1 MAKGKLAAFFMHIIL
16 YHFVH
21 VLSHCGYGNWAWLC
35 ATIVMQELYI
45 TYMGRNGG
53 KAMSDICVMIKP
65 ASGQCNMKCEY
76 CFYADEMNNRQQASF
91 GMMQPEIMEEVI
103 KKTIRFA
110 SSRCTFIFQGGEPVL
125 AGLAFYQ
132 QWIECER
139 RYNVNNIE
147 IAHSIQT
154 NGLLLDAEWY
164 QFLRKNNFLVGLSI
178 DGIETTHDAYR
189 KDSQGNGTYKKV
201 LDAARKLQL
210 WQIDFNVLTVVNKET
225 APQIH
230 HIYDLYKES
239 GFLWQQYIACLA
251 PINTRPDAVDYSVS
265 PDAYGDFLIA
275 LFDLWEK
282 DFWNGTQP
290 YIRQFENYIGILLGI
305 EPESCEQKG
314 ACGFQMIVEADGSVY
329 PCDFYVLDAY
339 KLGHLSVDD
348 FDSLG
353 QAVKRV
359 DFVKRSYNHAEICL
373 KCEYHFICRGGCCR
387 NREQFGEVY
396 GRNIFCIGYRKFFE
410 HSLVRM
416 KRIAE
421 WVKITR
427 GDYLWNY

>member
-1 MAKGKLAAFFMHIIL
+1 MPGNKRERKVAKGKLATFFMHMVL
-16 YHFVH
+16 SHFVN

-35 ATIVMQELYI
+35 ITIVMQELYI
-45 TYMGRNGG
+45 IYLGRNGG
-53 KAMSDICVMIKP
+53 KTMSDICVIIKP

-76 CFYADEMNNRQQASF
+76 CFYADEMNNR
-91 GMMQPEIMEEVI
+91 
-103 KKTIRFA
+103 K
-110 SSRCTFIFQGGEPVL
+110 
-125 AGLAFYQ
+125 
-132 QWIECER
+132 
-139 RYNVNNIE
+139 
-147 IAHSIQT
+147 
-154 NGLLLDAEWY
+154 
-164 QFLRKNNFLVGLSI
+164 
-178 DGIETTHDAYR
+178 
-189 KDSQGNGTYKKV
+189 
-201 LDAARKLQL
+201 
-210 WQIDFNVLTVVNKET
+210 
-225 APQIH
+225 
-230 HIYDLYKES
+230 
-239 GFLWQQYIACLA
+239 QYIACLA
-251 PINTRPDAVDYSVS
+251 PINAKPDAVDYSVS

-275 LFDLWEK
+275 LFDLWEN

-314 ACGFQMIVEADGSVY
+314 VCGFQMIVEADGSVY

-353 QAVKRV
+353 QAGKRV
-359 DFVKRSYNHAEICL
+359 DFVKRSYNHAQTCL

-396 GRNIFCIGYRKFFE
+396 GRNIFCTGYRKFFE
-410 HSLVRM
+410 HSLERM

-427 GDYLWNY
+427 GDYLWNC